1 MDVTRSLRPAPFSRS
16 HDAASSTLSSA
27 LPKKEAVPSYRPR
40 STVSVTR
47 AEAMNTSMNSSM
59 NMSMNSSMNMPMN
72 MSLNGP
78 QNALQST
85 ALPVISEAV
94 PCEGMR
100 EISGGVYED
109 GTGRTVAICTRP
121 HA

>member
-16 HDAASSTLSSA
+16 HDPSSIPLPSA

-40 STVSVTR
+40 STVSVMR
-47 AEAMNTSMNSSM
+47 AESMNTSMN
-59 NMSMNSSMNMPMN
+59 
-72 MSLNGP
+72 MSLNSSLNTPMTMPMSVP
-78 QNALQST
+78 QNT

-109 GTGRTVAICTRP
+109 GTGRTVTICTRP